1 LISLEDIKHDPEV
14 DVYLRK
20 GNDYLGVM
28 GYTEHGYRHMSLV
41 SSIAGNILEIL
52 DYPKRDS
59 ELAAIAGYMH
69 DIGNVISRHDHGQS
83 GAVLAYTILS
93 RMNMDPAEIATIISA
108 IGNHDEEYGYSVNQ
122 VAAALILADKSD
134 VHRSR
139 VRNPDFA
146 SFDIHDRVNY
156 AVENSV
162 LKVNAP
168 AQTITMELDI
178 NQEISTVMDYFEIFL
193 SRLLMCRRAAE
204 FLGCTFNLVINGAK
218 LF

>member
-1 LISLEDIKHDPEV
+1 
-14 DVYLRK
+14 
-20 GNDYLGVM
+20 
-28 GYTEHGYRHMSLV
+28 
-41 SSIAGNILEIL
+41 
-52 DYPKRDS
+52 
-59 ELAAIAGYMH
+59 
-69 DIGNVISRHDHGQS
+69 
-83 GAVLAYTILS
+83 
-93 RMNMDPAEIATIISA
+93 
-108 IGNHDEEYGYSVNQ
+108 

>member
-1 LISLEDIKHDPEV
+1 LVSLEDVKRDPEV
-14 DVYLRK
+14 DVYVRK

-28 GYTEHGYRHMSLV
+28 GYTEHGYRHVGLV
-41 SSIAGNILEIL
+41 SKSARNILEKL
-52 DYPKRDS
+52 GYSKRDS
-59 ELAAIAGYMH
+59 ELAAIAGHMH

-93 RMNMDPAEIATIISA
+93 RMQMDPTEIALVISA
-108 IGNHDEEYGYSVNQ
+108 IGNHDEEFGHAVNQ
-122 VAAALILADKSD
+122 IAAALILADKSD

-193 SRLLMCRRAAE
+193 SRLLMCRRAAT

>member
-1 LISLEDIKHDPEV
+1 MISLEDIKHDPEV

-193 SRLLMCRRAAE
+193 SRLLMCRRGDPGRPA
-204 FLGCTFNLVINGAK
+204 
-218 LF
+218 

>member
-1 LISLEDIKHDPEV
+1 MISLEDIKHDPEV